1 MVEPVSPPEAF
12 NLKGRPAAM
21 MAQKV
26 DGDVQMLFAVQLFG
40 RMELIGFEMP
50 AYDEADLAANMP
62 IFQRDILPMIE
73 TARFVSEGAAPLM
86 PPPQPGGLQGVYW
99 GTHTYWTFGLDMMMQ
114 MQISHHWLTF
124 WPDGT
129 FYDGTPPNGTAPLV
143 EEWKVSETGFE
154 QDDTYISPVEVLADG
169 TRINGS
175 VSTFFY
181 SGFARK
187 RHLGR
192 GLRLQPD
199 RVPSRRHLVARLL
212 RRRFW
217 QLLVARLLRRR
228 LWQL

>member
-1 MVEPVSPPEAF
+1 
-12 NLKGRPAAM
+12 
-21 MAQKV
+21 
-26 DGDVQMLFAVQLFG
+26 
-40 RMELIGFEMP
+40 
-50 AYDEADLAANMP
+50 MP

-114 MQISHHWLTF
+114 MQIGHHWLTF

-129 FYDGTPPNGTAPLV
+129 FYDGTPPNGTAPFAPADLLARADMSWGTYR
-143 EEWKVSETGFE
+143 EEGGRLILSYASGEVAEWQVSETGFE

-181 SGFARK
+181 SGFSPGSGISGGSPPPA
-187 RHLGR
+187 
-192 GLRLQPD
+192 
-199 RVPSRRHLVARLL
+199 
-212 RRRFW
+212 
-217 QLLVARLLRRR
+217 
-228 LWQL
+228 